1 MGSASCLLNY
11 IINEGMDMDTSQL
24 KKRFGYG
31 LGFGFLV
38 LIGLS
43 IWGDYRDLQAN
54 LSRFQWGLLPLIL
67 FCTLIGYSLRF
78 LKWEIYL
85 RTLEIRM
92 PLRESLTIFLSGLSM
107 AITPGKAGELLKSWF
122 LKRLENVEF
131 SRTAPIVVAERVTDL
146 VAMLL
151 LASWGL
157 SRYDSGKWLL
167 LITGLA
173 LLFFVVIIQFRGLC
187 QRLLNGLRNRFK
199 QRKWVDRM
207 EHFYHSSFTLF
218 RFSIFSLTS
227 LISFISWAFECL
239 AFYFIFKGLGL
250 HHTLVDAIYIFS
262 FSSIAGAV
270 SMLPGGLGIAETSMA
285 GLLMGIG
292 FEKGQAL
299 VATLLGRFATLW
311 FGVFVGLLVWV
322 LWGNRLYQKG
332 RREP

>member
-1 MGSASCLLNY
+1 
-11 IINEGMDMDTSQL
+11 MDTSQL

-31 LGFGFLV
+31 LAFGFLV
-38 LIGLS
+38 IAGLS
-43 IWGDYRDLQAN
+43 IWGDFRDLQAN
-54 LSRFQWGLLPLIL
+54 LTQFHWGMLPLIL

-85 RTLEIRM
+85 RTLDIRM
-92 PLRESLTIFLSGLSM
+92 PLRESLTVFLSGLSM

-157 SRYDSGKWLL
+157 SRYTEGKWLL
-167 LITGLA
+167 LITGVVL
-173 LLFFVVIIQFRGLC
+173 LLFIITLQFRGFC
-187 QRLLNGLRNRFK
+187 QRLLDGLRK
-199 QRKWVDRM
+199 GLKKEKWADRI
-207 EHFYHSSFTLF
+207 EHFYNSSFSLF
-218 RFSIFSLTS
+218 RFPVFTLTS

-239 AFYFIFKGLGL
+239 SFYLIFKGLGL
-250 HHTLVDAIYIFS
+250 QYLFIDAIYIFS

-270 SMLPGGLGIAETSMA
+270 SMLPGGLGVAETSMA
-285 GLLMGIG
+285 ALLMGIG
-292 FEKGQAL
+292 FETGQAL

-311 FGVFVGLLVWV
+311 FGVIIGLLVWA

-332 RREP
+332 RGELE